1 MWTTPYCGCT
11 ESYPL
16 GFGIAHV
23 MVRLWTIYAITEAH
37 SPLAMP
43 SLNRWLNSNSWRLKE
58 IIVLFAEIQIT
69 QINNNMNNNDN
80 LHRFGFGA
88 GRKRYNSQDQMRKHE
103 YNIDNNLVDLGL
115 RVEMNL
121 RLIQR
126 TWKKHF

>member
-1 MWTTPYCGCT
+1 
-11 ESYPL
+11 
-16 GFGIAHV
+16 
-23 MVRLWTIYAITEAH
+23 
-37 SPLAMP
+37 
-43 SLNRWLNSNSWRLKE
+43 LKE
-58 IIVLFAEIQIT
+58 IIGISICNVLFAEIQIT
-69 QINNNMNNNDN
+69 QINNNMYNSDY

-126 TWKKHF
+126 T